1 MNTPFEKCKVEAEK
15 GNADSQYNLGSMYE
29 FGRGASI
36 NYKEAIRWYKK
47 AALQGDA
54 IAQFKLGSLNSHDY
68 KESLKWYQ
76 LSADQGHSN
85 AQYELGLMHKLGKG
99 VTKDDDNAGI
109 WFKLAADQN
118 HSGALHEL
126 RTFNDASDKHHN
138 DETRAKFY
146 KLSAEQGNTKAQY
159 KLYTLSHRLGISD
172 NDALTWLHKSGKKEY
187 LEAQRALGSI
197 YAEDD
202 TQFGEFGN
210 EYATREEKLKWIR
223 VAAECGE
230 LVAQRYLSGEKQLED
245 TYKFTLSDA
254 KQGCTTSQY
263 ELGLMYLYGR
273 GTKQSYKEAAKW
285 WLNYWF
291 KDGGNRDIDEFADYE
306 NKVLLKLLQAA
317 DDICTKTNSKYLA
330 RIQHHLGQTYFFID
344 TKENNDKGLELINK
358 SVENGC
364 YEAYEWISDW
374 YSDNNNI
381 DEAIKWHKAGAK
393 HGDSSSQL
401 VLGEMYFEG
410 KDVKKD
416 YKEAAKWYLKA
427 AEQGDADAQYNL
439 ALMYENGNGVLK
451 DPNTAIEWYGKA
463 IENGNLNAQFNLAHI
478 FYKEL
483 NNSKKAIEWWT
494 KAAENGNIAAMFN
507 IGVVNSNRGTFKE
520 AAKWYGKAADKG
532 YVEAQYALGVIH
544 YQEGSVK
551 DYVKSKYWI
560 NKAFES
566 SDTGVS
572 KKAENFW
579 NRYKLW
585 QF

>member
-1 MNTPFEKCKVEAEK
+1 MSTTFEECKVKAEK
-15 GNADSQYNLGSMYE
+15 GDADSQYNLGSMYE
-29 FGRGASI
+29 FGRSASI
-36 NYKEAIRWYKK
+36 NHKEAIRWYKK

-54 IAQFKLGSLNSHDY
+54 VAQFKLGSLNSHDY
-68 KESLKWYQ
+68 KESLKWHQ
-76 LSADQGHSN
+76 LSADQGHSD
-85 AQYELGLMHKLGKG
+85 AQYELGLMYKLGKG
-99 VTKDDDNAGI
+99 VVKDNNKADI
-109 WFKLAADQN
+109 WFKSAADQN
-118 HSGALHEL
+118 HSGALREL
-126 RTFNDASDKHHN
+126 RNFDVEPDRFYD
-138 DETRAKFY
+138 DERSKWYELA
-146 KLSAEQGNTKAQY
+146 AEQGNTKAQY

-172 NDALTWLHKSGKKEY
+172 NDALTWLHASAKKEY

-202 TQFGEFGN
+202 TQFGEFGD

-230 LVAQRYLSGEKQLED
+230 LVAQRYLYGKSGEKQPED
-245 TYKFTLSDA
+245 AYKWTLLDA
-254 KQGCTTSQY
+254 KQGNTDSQY

-285 WLNYWF
+285 WLNYF
-291 KDGGNRDIDEFADYE
+291 KDGGDTDIDEFADYE
-306 NKVLLKLLQAA
+306 DKVLLKLLQAA
-317 DDICTKTNSKYLA
+317 VNICTEDNLKYLA
-330 RIQHHLGQTYFFID
+330 HIQHLLGRMYLWT
-344 TKENNDKGLELINK
+344 TENNDKGLELINQ

-364 YEAYEWISDW
+364 YDAYEWIGNW
-374 YSDNNNI
+374 YDDNNNM
-381 DEAIKWHKAGAK
+381 DEAIKWYKAGAE
-393 HGDSSSQL
+393 HGDSHWQL
-401 VLGEMYFEG
+401 VMGGIYLEG
-410 KDVKKD
+410 SDVKKD
-416 YKEAAKWYLKA
+416 YKESFKWYLLA
-427 AEQGDADAQYNL
+427 AKQKNQEAQLKIGEMYASGQGT
-439 ALMYENGNGVLK
+439 LK
-451 DPNTAIEWYGKA
+451 DPKKAIEWYGKA

-532 YVEAQYALGVIH
+532 YAEAQYALGVIH
-544 YQEGSVK
+544 HQEDSVK

-566 SDTGVS
+566 PDTDIS

-579 NRYKLW
+579 NKHELW
-585 QF
+585 NY

>member
-1 MNTPFEKCKVEAEK
+1 MNTPFKKCKDKAEK
-15 GNADSQYNLGSMYE
+15 GDADSQYHLGSMYE
-29 FGRGASI
+29 FGRGISI

-47 AALQGDA
+47 SALQGDA

-126 RTFNDASDKHHN
+126 RTFNDVPDKHHN
-138 DETRAKFY
+138 DERRAKLY
-146 KLSAEQGNTKAQY
+146 KLSAEEGDVKAQY
-159 KLYTLSHRLGISD
+159 KLYTLSHRLGVS
-172 NDALTWLHKSGKKEY
+172 NEDAIAWLHASAKAEY
-187 LEAQRALGSI
+187 LEAQCTLGTM
-197 YAEDD
+197 YAKDD
-202 TQFGEFGN
+202 SQFGD
-210 EYATREEKLKWIR
+210 EYSTIDEMLKWIH
-223 VAAECGE
+223 VAAEHGE
-230 LVAQRYLSGEKQLED
+230 LVAQRYLS
-245 TYKFTLSDA
+245 
-254 KQGCTTSQY
+254 Y
-263 ELGLMYLYGR
+263 ELGLNYLYGR
-273 GTKQSYKEAAKW
+273 NVKQSYKEAAKCW
-285 WLNYWF
+285 FNYF
-291 KDGGNRDIDEFADYE
+291 KDGGDIDINEFAEDTDE
-306 NKVLLKLLQAA
+306 SSLLKLLQAA
-317 DDICTKTNSKYLA
+317 IDICTEYNSQYLA
-330 RIQHHLGQTYFFID
+330 QIQHELGSIYLG
-344 TKENNDKGLELINK
+344 TKENNNKGLELINK

-364 YEAYEWISDW
+364 YDAYAWIGNW
-374 YSDNNNI
+374 YEEDNNM

-410 KDVKKD
+410 KDVIKD

-507 IGVVNSNRGTFKE
+507 IGIVNSNRGTLKE

-544 YQEGSVK
+544 YQEDSVK

-579 NRYKLW
+579 NKHELW
-585 QF
+585 NY